1 MQETEKMRSQDVIG
15 KAVSHFKDGYN
26 CAETILMTFAESSG
40 MINNNIIPR
49 IATGFGGGIGR
60 RGSVCG
66 ALSGAVMALGLK
78 YGRDTVKEKE
88 RAENCIQKA
97 LECYTRFNKKFGTIL
112 CYDLIKCDLS
122 TPEGY
127 KQFRKSGL
135 RETNCTKYI
144 REAMQILLDLTK
156 E

>member
-1 MQETEKMRSQDVIG
+1 MQEVGKMRNQDVIG
-15 KAVSHFKDGYN
+15 KAISRFRDGYN
-26 CAETILMTFAESSG
+26 CAETVLMTFAESYG
-40 MINNNIIPR
+40 INNDIIPR

-78 YGRDTVKEKE
+78 YGRDTMEEKE
-88 RAENCIQKA
+88 RTENCTRRA
-97 LECYTRFNKKFGTIL
+97 FECYTRFDKEFGGVL

-122 TPEGY
+122 TPDGY
-127 KQFRKSGL
+127 KQFRELGL

-144 REAMQILLDLTK
+144 EEAMKILLDLTK